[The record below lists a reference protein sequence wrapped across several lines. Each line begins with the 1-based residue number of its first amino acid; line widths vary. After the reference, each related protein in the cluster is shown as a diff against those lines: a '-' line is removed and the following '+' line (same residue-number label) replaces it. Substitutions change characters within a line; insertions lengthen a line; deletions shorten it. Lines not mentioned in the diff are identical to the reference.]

1 MDNGLYHSSVIYWEE
16 IHPHYWFKIQ
26 KFANW
31 YTHYTFNE
39 AKSWE
44 ANEPKI
50 QFRSQNYYFVNACTR
65 VVDGPQL
72 HLFRKITKKCSHLSL
87 LWICTWYRRVFFYI
101 RHWREKIPK
110 KQYYLPS
117 HTTTIPTPRRKLSNN
132 SWCAWTGTLFHWFVP
147 PWVTPDGVF
156 SEFYRQKAQGYLRV
170 LNTIVRIFLSNNYQR

>member
-26 KFANW
+26 RFTNW

-44 ANEPKI
+44 INEPKI

-72 HLFRKITKKCSHLSL
+72 HLFRKITKNAHFYLYFGSALGTGECSFTFD
-87 LWICTWYRRVFFYI
+87 IE
-101 RHWREKIPK
+101 EKNTKKTILPPIP
-110 KQYYLPS
+110 Q
-117 HTTTIPTPRRKLSNN
+117 TTIPTPRRQLSNN
-132 SWCAWTGTLFHWFVP
+132 NWCGTLFLWFVP
-147 PWVTPDGVF
+147 P
-156 SEFYRQKAQGYLRV
+156 
-170 LNTIVRIFLSNNYQR
+170 